1 MKEKIIEYSVVS
13 AIVIIVLIILIPAIP
28 MFIRLFSWKE
38 HLIWINQK
46 LSN

>member
-28 MFIRLFSWKE
+28 MFIRLFS
-38 HLIWINQK
+38 
-46 LSN
+46 